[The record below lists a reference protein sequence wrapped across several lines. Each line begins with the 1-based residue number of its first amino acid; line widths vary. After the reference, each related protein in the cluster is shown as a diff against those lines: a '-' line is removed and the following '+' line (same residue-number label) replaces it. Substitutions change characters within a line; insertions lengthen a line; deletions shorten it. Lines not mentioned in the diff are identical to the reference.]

1 MRVKYSA
8 FLVTACAVLFVS
20 GCGRSKNGAG
30 LTGSASDVVGPVTDQ
45 LLQGGQRA
53 DPAIWPTYGGDWA
66 QTRYSALTDIRRE
79 TVQRL
84 RPAWI
89 YQTGILGTFETTP
102 VVLGRGMYITT
113 PVSKGRQDVLRLD
126 ATTGEVVWRVELTSR
141 GVTNGAPQP
150 FFDLHLPS
158 DFGPNRGVAVYGDRV
173 YVGTLNGTL
182 LALDRRTGHKIFE
195 VATLSPRL
203 TSAPLAARG
212 RIIVGLSW
220 VARGAIQAFNA
231 QTGKEL
237 WTWWAIPSPENG
249 GWWGTWTDTL
259 PGFPHV
265 SLGRDIAREKADSA
279 RLTDSWKSGGGGAPM
294 TPTFDPESGLLYTS
308 TGHPDPAG
316 FPPPSEPYPGDM
328 RWTSSICAIH
338 IETGETAWCYQLVP
352 HDVWGS
358 ASPTPPIL
366 FELQHG
372 GERIDAVGKFSGMG
386 NFYIWNRRDGKL
398 VSISDNYI
406 PADPTVKVQAGPN
419 LIRGGWSGTN
429 WSPGAYDPQTA
440 LFYSANGNTPGY
452 FEPHAIVRPKG
463 AFGNIAAVNGSTGRV
478 AWSYRTALPQVGGT
492 LATAGGLVFAGRTS
506 GWFDAYNARTGDR
519 VWSFRTGASCSAAR
533 MTYQTGGVQYV
544 VIACGGHEIYDPQG
558 GDALI
563 AFSLGAVR

>member
-102 VVLGRGMYITT
+102 VVLGREMYITT

-316 FPPPSEPYPGDM
+316 FPRLPSHT
-328 RWTSSICAIH
+328 RATCA
-338 IETGETAWCYQLVP
+338 
-352 HDVWGS
+352 
-358 ASPTPPIL
+358 
-366 FELQHG
+366 
-372 GERIDAVGKFSGMG
+372 
-386 NFYIWNRRDGKL
+386 
-398 VSISDNYI
+398 
-406 PADPTVKVQAGPN
+406 
-419 LIRGGWSGTN
+419 
-429 WSPGAYDPQTA
+429 
-440 LFYSANGNTPGY
+440 
-452 FEPHAIVRPKG
+452 
-463 AFGNIAAVNGSTGRV
+463 GRV
-478 AWSYRTALPQVGGT
+478 RSAP
-492 LATAGGLVFAGRTS
+492 FTS
-506 GWFDAYNARTGDR
+506 RRARRLGVTS
-519 VWSFRTGASCSAAR
+519 SFRTTSGAAPVPHRPSFSSCSMEASALTR
-533 MTYQTGGVQYV
+533 WENFPGWETSTYGIGVT
-544 VIACGGHEIYDPQG
+544 E
-558 GDALI
+558 
-563 AFSLGAVR
+563 SS